1 MSGLRLI
8 AIVLALAVAAC
19 GGKSTP
25 RSVTPRSVEQL
36 TTIDF
41 TNVVDYS
48 HPKLPAY
55 FDRTVAALDNS
66 PASNPADNRVA
77 TLGRVLFYDLRLS
90 TNNRVSCAACH
101 QQQLGFTDSMRFSS
115 GINGAATTDFH
126 VMRLGNMRYWK
137 PGSTFWNRRVA
148 SAEAQASLPVHSV
161 VEMGWGGSAGGF
173 DDLIRK
179 MAATT
184 YYPPLFAWAFGTPT
198 ITESRMQKALAQF
211 VRALI
216 SSSSR

>member
-1 MSGLRLI
+1 MSSLRLI
-8 AIVLALAVAAC
+8 AILMILALAAC
-19 GGKSTP
+19 GGQTTRQVITP
-25 RSVTPRSVEQL
+25 QGVAEA

-41 TNVVDYS
+41 GNVVDYS
-48 HPKLPAY
+48 HLKLPAY

-66 PASNPADNRVA
+66 PPSNPVNNRVT

-115 GINGAATTDFH
+115 GINGGAPTDFH
-126 VMRLGNMRYWK
+126 VMRLGHLRYWQ

-148 SAEAQASLPVHSV
+148 SAEAQASHPVHSV
-161 VEMGWGGSAGGF
+161 VEMGWGGAAGGF

-179 MAATT
+179 MAEERWT
-184 YYPPLFAWAFGTPT
+184 
-198 ITESRMQKALAQF
+198 
-211 VRALI
+211 
-216 SSSSR
+216 